1 VPFEGMDIDQVADL
15 AKQLD
20 ANARTLTGIAALL
33 GGLAEALG
41 QQWRGPAAAVFARD
55 FEASHRPAIVAAAQ
69 QLSDLHA
76 RVIANLDQQQTA
88 SAVTGFGGG
97 AGAAAGAGAGVG
109 TWPTV
114 DRVWNDAG
122 TVSTI
127 VGLAGIPVSLLAD
140 GSRVDEAFEGA
151 GYVGTAMGVV
161 NVGID
166 VDKAS
171 QALDQRHYA
180 AAVND
185 EADGV
190 TDGLKAYPNPIVW
203 GIGVDAT
210 LLHDDVNRDW
220 SDTPSPLSWAN
231 LKNDYWP
238 VYKSM
243 YTIPFWE
250 QAGETLWGAMN

>member
-1 VPFEGMDIDQVADL
+1 MDIDQVADL
-15 AKQLD
+15 ARQLD

-76 RVIANLDQQQTA
+76 RVIANLGQQQTA
-88 SAVTGFGGG
+88 SAATGF
-97 AGAAAGAGAGVG
+97 GAGAGG
-109 TWPTV
+109 WPTV

-127 VGLAGIPVSLLAD
+127 IGLVGIPVHLLVD
-140 GSRVDEAFEGA
+140 GSRVDKAFVGL

-161 NVGID
+161 SVGID
-166 VDKAS
+166 AYNAS
-171 QALDQRHYA
+171 EALDQRHYA
-180 AAVND
+180 AAAND

-190 TDGLKAYPNPIVW
+190 TDGLKAFPNPIVW

-210 LLHDDVNRDW
+210 LLHDDVNLDW

>member
-1 VPFEGMDIDQVADL
+1 MPFEGMDTAEVADL
-15 AKQLD
+15 ARQLD
-20 ANARTLTGIAALL
+20 AAARTLTGIAAQF
-33 GGLAEALG
+33 GGLAEGLG
-41 QQWRGPAAAVFARD
+41 QQWRGPAAVAFARD

-76 RVIANLDQQQTA
+76 RVIANLGQQEAA
-88 SAVTGFGGG
+88 SAAAGFGGPG
-97 AGAAAGAGAGVG
+97 GAAAAGPGA
-109 TWPTV
+109 WPSV

-122 TVSTI
+122 TVTTAA
-127 VGLAGIPVSLLAD
+127 GLVGIPVSLLAD
-140 GSRVDEAFEGA
+140 GTRLDKAFGGV
-151 GYVGTAMGVV
+151 GYVGTAIGAV

-166 VDKAS
+166 VTKAS
-171 QALDQRHYA
+171 EALDQRHYA

-190 TDGLKAYPNPIVW
+190 TDGLKAFPNPIVW

-210 LLHDDVNRDW
+210 LLHDDVNLDW